1 MYQMKNG
8 MLRIVTLMAALTCGV
23 ANAAA
28 ISVDMVPGG
37 TINNSL
43 SLTEGTSFDVDI
55 LIDDATDLAG
65 FEFDLNFDSAVL
77 SANSVTSGDI
87 FGLDTFL
94 IDDTISAG
102 SVSFSEMTFALS
114 GLDVTTPTVL
124 ATISFD
130 TLAAGTSLLNL
141 TDVVLSDSLAYS
153 ILPVTNSGGV
163 LTVTGGGSNSVP
175 EPATLFLLFG
185 GLIGI
190 VGLGRKKV

>member
-1 MYQMKNG
+1 MKNG